1 MAIALS
7 GLLVTSHFSLL
18 TSHLLLITYY
28 STAIGTYFLVNPPS
42 KS

>member
-7 GLLVTSHFSLL
+7 GLLVTSHFS
-18 TSHLLLITYY
+18 LITYY